1 MDRILIKEIDKYTS
15 SVFKNKTV
23 SEYMIYL
30 MTEDGVKKEAY
41 LEMGLEAKKLR
52 VNQLL
57 MDNFDYNKEIINDVI
72 LEQTIN

>member
-41 LEMGLEAKKLR
+41 LEMGDEAKKLR

-57 MDNFDYNKEIINDVI
+57 MDNFEYNNEIINDVI
-72 LEQTIN
+72 SEQTIN

>member
-15 SVFKNKTV
+15 NVFKNKTV

-41 LEMGLEAKKLR
+41 LEMGVEAKKLR

-57 MDNFDYNKEIINDVI
+57 MDNFEYNKEIINDVI

>member
-15 SVFKNKTV
+15 NVFKNKTV

-41 LEMGLEAKKLR
+41 LEMGPEAKKLR

-57 MDNFDYNKEIINDVI
+57 MDNFEYNKEIINDVI